1 MISAGREKVLK
12 NHFGAVKY
20 KIKLSLSSCN
30 NHSLDDLNDSPGN
43 LLGIG
48 VVVVVVVVGT
58 VVVVVVVVVAAAAI
72 IGSAD
77 DSSSSSSS
85 SSSSFNASCVCLMK
99 ASHFPGA
106 NNGPGMQ
113 NLKVFI
119 SHKIV

>member
-1 MISAGREKVLK
+1 M
-12 NHFGAVKY
+12 KY

-30 NHSLDDLNDSPGN
+30 NHSLDDLNDSPEN

-85 SSSSFNASCVCLMK
+85 SFNASCVCLMK